1 MFIRVNNLR
10 VGLANN
16 HSLEEILG
24 HKWNINPEQIK
35 NLKIL
40 RRAVD
45 ARRKNNVCLVYH
57 VGLELKLSE
66 TKAKRILQTKDV
78 MLWTKK
84 QPEQLV
90 YGQEELAERPL
101 VIGSGP
107 AGLMAA
113 LELARHGYKP
123 LLLERGRV
131 LAERVQD
138 VDSFWR
144 GGEFNPASNVQ
155 FGAGG
160 AGTFS
165 DGKLTTRVNDPQ
177 MSYILEA
184 FVQAGAPDNILY
196 EQKPHVGT
204 DKLRAMVTGLL
215 QEIKALGGEIRFR
228 SQVTDLLVKDAE
240 ITGVKLADGEN
251 LKSQAVILACGH
263 SARDTYAMLAAKG
276 VGLEAKPFAIG
287 VRVEHAQMVIDQA
300 QYGNFAG
307 HPKLGAADY
316 ALVYHDAAAGRTAYS
331 FCMCPGGRVVAAASE
346 AGGVV
351 TNGMSLFKRDSGIA
365 NSALVVNVGREDFGP
380 GVLAGI
386 EFQRHYE
393 KLAFQAGGGSYY
405 APAQNIKSFLQGT
418 SASLATGFIPTYQPG
433 LKATA
438 LATVLPA
445 YVTATLQAGLV
456 AFGRR
461 LKNFDGDGLLTGVET
476 RTSAPVRI
484 LRAADGQSLTH
495 KGLYPCGEGAGYAG
509 GIMSAALD
517 GYHQALHIMSR
528 FRQVR

>member
-1 MFIRVNNLR
+1 
-10 VGLANN
+10 
-16 HSLEEILG
+16 
-24 HKWNINPEQIK
+24 
-35 NLKIL
+35 
-40 RRAVD
+40 
-45 ARRKNNVCLVYH
+45 
-57 VGLELKLSE
+57 
-66 TKAKRILQTKDV
+66 
-78 MLWTKK
+78 
-84 QPEQLV
+84 
-90 YGQEELAERPL
+90 
-101 VIGSGP
+101 
-107 AGLMAA
+107 
-113 LELARHGYKP
+113 
-123 LLLERGRV
+123 
-131 LAERVQD
+131 
-138 VDSFWR
+138 
-144 GGEFNPASNVQ
+144 
-155 FGAGG
+155 
-160 AGTFS
+160 
-165 DGKLTTRVNDPQ
+165 
-177 MSYILEA
+177 
-184 FVQAGAPDNILY
+184 
-196 EQKPHVGT
+196 
-204 DKLRAMVTGLL
+204 
-215 QEIKALGGEIRFR
+215 
-228 SQVTDLLVKDAE
+228 
-240 ITGVKLADGEN
+240 
-251 LKSQAVILACGH
+251 
-263 SARDTYAMLAAKG
+263 
-276 VGLEAKPFAIG
+276 
-287 VRVEHAQMVIDQA
+287 
-300 QYGNFAG
+300 
-307 HPKLGAADY
+307 
-316 ALVYHDAAAGRTAYS
+316 
-331 FCMCPGGRVVAAASE
+331 MCPGGRVVAAASE